1 MYRDVRF
8 FEPFP
13 KHSWKSKIGPI
24 QSIQAAKCYVS
35 FFGSPCILTEIF
47 YMFRLLSLIMV
58 VFLGSSQ
65 RKMSSGIIN
74 WFVYKYF
81 IWSFQAHKAHGPRW
95 TRYCF
100 VQLMWRL
107 ILAFSIHKFCKIGQW
122 CWFNQHLSWILCN
135 FWHGLFCTISHVS
148 NFYYHLWSLIW
159 RSGTH
164 LATITLSVALFPMF
178 TCHLVTG
185 VEAVVLYYSLF
196 GDHVANIYVDC
207 RATIY
212 EIYVQSDTHWTSL
225 LEI

>member
-1 MYRDVRF
+1 
-8 FEPFP
+8 
-13 KHSWKSKIGPI
+13 
-24 QSIQAAKCYVS
+24 
-35 FFGSPCILTEIF
+35 
-47 YMFRLLSLIMV
+47 MV

-122 CWFNQHLSWILCN
+122 CWFSQHLSWILCN
-135 FWHGLFCTISHVS
+135 FWHGLFCTISHMS
-148 NFYYHLWSLIW
+148 NFYYYFWSLN
-159 RSGTH
+159 RKSDTH
-164 LATITLSVALFPMF
+164 QATITLSVALFPMF

-185 VEAVVLYYSLF
+185 VEAVVLYYIYSLF

-225 LEI
+225 LGDLGKPSLGAPWTFIWAKLWIRS